1 MSTDEFIVKED
12 LGLQSYDNDDHN
24 DDDNENIP
32 TENVILKREF
42 SSKGAE
48 VASRKLECISPLG
61 VLIDNSRQWANE
73 NQQNFTPT
81 SKGGGNRVQSLVA
94 TRKKEVPLLE
104 RLRVIKAS
112 GCSGSTTPQK
122 PLPEEV
128 IVDND
133 DDILRNSTLLSELGV
148 DGLASVCTAE
158 KRRPMTF
165 TFDGVVP
172 SRSSLD
178 EYDSPPE
185 HIYPMEPSDSVQQ
198 GFGVSKILDGLE
210 YEPDDNVGP
219 VQRVEPS
226 GLEYEPE
233 DNLGPAQRVEPIIS
247 TCLLES
253 TVKARERCPSTA
265 TTSSEMSIELSVSQ
279 YLRNC
284 EVDKK
289 YLIFSPHAQSVANG
303 EESPIDH
310 GFDVIINSCSIV
322 EKEKDTGSEEK
333 ATSSP
338 WINLS
343 FLGIW

>member
-1 MSTDEFIVKED
+1 MDTNQYVVKTD
-12 LGLQSYDNDDHN
+12 LGLQSFDNDAD
-24 DDDNENIP
+24 ENIP
-32 TENVILKREF
+32 TDSENVILNLGF
-42 SSKGAE
+42 SAKGEE
-48 VASRKLECISPLG
+48 VVSRKLECISPLG
-61 VLIDNSRQWANE
+61 VLIENSRQWANE
-73 NQQNFTPT
+73 NQHNFTPT
-81 SKGGGNRVQSLVA
+81 SRGGNRVQPGA

-133 DDILRNSTLLSELGV
+133 DGILGESTVLSELGV
-148 DGLASVCTAE
+148 DGLTSVCTAD

-178 EYDSPPE
+178 EFDAPPE
-185 HIYPMEPSDSVQQ
+185 HIYPMEPSDSLQQ
-198 GFGVSKILDGLE
+198 GLDASKILDGLE
-210 YEPDDNVGP
+210 YEHDEESGP
-219 VQRVEPS
+219 VHH
-226 GLEYEPE
+226 
-233 DNLGPAQRVEPIIS
+233 VEPIVV
-247 TCLLES
+247 CLES
-253 TVKARERCPSTA
+253 DVKARERCPSTA
-265 TTSSEMSIELSVSQ
+265 TTSSEMSIELSESQ
-279 YLRNC
+279 YLSHC

-289 YLIFSPHAQSVANG
+289 YMIFSPHSQPAANE

-310 GFDVIINSCSIV
+310 GFDVIINSCSIA
-322 EKEKDTGSEEK
+322 EKEKATEEK
-333 ATSSP
+333 EASST